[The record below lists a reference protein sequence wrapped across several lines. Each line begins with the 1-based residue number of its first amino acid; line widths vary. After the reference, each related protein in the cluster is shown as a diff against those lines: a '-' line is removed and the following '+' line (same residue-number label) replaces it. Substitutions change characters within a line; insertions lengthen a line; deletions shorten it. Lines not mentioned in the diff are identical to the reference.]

1 MTALAATTPNL
12 KSAPRGRGSYI
23 VTNSTT
29 VYPQGGVGVTT
40 AGRLS
45 PWADTAGLLWKGICM
60 GGTTRN
66 SSANAGGK
74 VTGDTSAS
82 PPYEADVDETGR
94 RLLAVP
100 VAGASAQAN
109 VDDLVF
115 CSTDN
120 LLTDLS
126 LTPTVNVGPIGRI
139 RRFNSATSFD
149 VELFTPN
156 EYQTQVNRVS
166 TVSFHIPLAAI
177 SGAGD
182 VVTGFVP
189 GFAGRILAL
198 QTVNSVVVTTAAKA
212 VSLNAEI
219 GGTNVT
225 GGVVA
230 LTSANQTPLGA
241 RVAGSAITAGN
252 HFSATDAIDIEAASV
267 TAFAEGAVTLYL
279 TLVAD

>member
-1 MTALAATTPNL
+1 MTALAANAFPKT
-12 KSAPRGRGSYI
+12 APRGRGSYI
-23 VTNSTT
+23 VTNAAT
-29 VYPQGGVGVTT
+29 VYPGSGVGVTT

-45 PWADTAGLLWKGICM
+45 PWADTAGLMWKGVCL

-74 VTGDTSAS
+74 VVGDTSAS
-82 PPYEADVDETGR
+82 PPYEADVNEGGV
-94 RLLAVP
+94 RLLGVP
-100 VAGASAQAN
+100 VAGASAQTN

-115 CSTDN
+115 CATDN

-126 LTPTVNVGPIGRI
+126 LTATVNVGPIGRI

-149 VELFTPN
+149 VELFDPT
-156 EYQTQVNRVS
+156 EYQTQLNRIV

-177 SGAGD
+177 TGSQD
-182 VVTGFVP
+182 VVTGYVP
-189 GFAGRILAL
+189 GFAGRILSL
-198 QTVNSVVVTTAAKA
+198 QAVNSVVVTTAAKA
-212 VSLNAEI
+212 ASLNAEI
-219 GGTNVT
+219 DGTNVT

-241 RVAGSAITAGN
+241 RVAGSAVTAGN
-252 HFSATDAIDIEAASV
+252 HFTATSAIDIEAASV

-279 TLVAD
+279 VMAVD